1 VPDPFADHPEP
12 ELVDLRD
19 EAVSRPAL
27 ERLGTAIWDEALRY
41 LYEDAMQRPLRS
53 MPYPEMRRAFYGP
66 SGEPAPAPRTAAKA
80 EEVLGEFRE
89 RVAPYVFN
97 TQHPGSYSYFTPPP
111 LAMSIAGEVLAQWV
125 NQGVDVWVA
134 GPVSALVE
142 EEVTAWLRTLI
153 GFGEGSW
160 AVLTSG
166 GVMANIMALTVARDI
181 HLPRLLGLDDPPRAG
196 ALEGARVCQ

>member
-1 VPDPFADHPEP
+1 MDARDASLAAVPDPFADHPEP
-12 ELVDLRD
+12 ELVDLRH

-41 LYEDAMQRPLRS
+41 LYEDAMERPLRS
-53 MPYPEMRRAFYGP
+53 MPYPEMRHAFFGP
-66 SGEPAPAPRTAAKA
+66 SGEPAPAPQTAAKA

-142 EEVTAWLRTLI
+142 
-153 GFGEGSW
+153 
-160 AVLTSG
+160 
-166 GVMANIMALTVARDI
+166 
-181 HLPRLLGLDDPPRAG
+181 
-196 ALEGARVCQ
+196 GARSQVE